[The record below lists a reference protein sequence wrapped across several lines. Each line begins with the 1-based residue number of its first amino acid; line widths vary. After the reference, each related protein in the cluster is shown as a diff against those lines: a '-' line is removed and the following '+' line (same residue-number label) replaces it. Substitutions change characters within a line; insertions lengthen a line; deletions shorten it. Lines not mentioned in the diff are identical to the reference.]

1 MFSNPLVRIILG
13 VPFAGAIVVALF
25 ILMGWL
31 IEPKPIELGENE
43 FRSLS
48 RVTPQEEATEIRRTT
63 RQNVQRIQTADQPPP
78 PPRLS
83 SSRSDVN
90 LPTPQIQGAAPA
102 TVEIGNVSGFALDA
116 VAVSDRDAQPI
127 RPPVPSYPTRAAE
140 RGIEGTCDVR
150 FDVDERGRPFNIEA
164 TCTDNVFVREAERA
178 VSRVE
183 FAPKIVRGQAVR
195 RVNVVY
201 PISFNLQ

>member
-31 IEPKPIELGENE
+31 IEPKPIELGESE

-116 VAVSDRDAQPI
+116 VACPTVTRSQFVHLFRLTLHGLRNVASKAAVMFGSTWTSAVVRSTSKRLAQITCSSVKLNVRLAELSLRRRSSVDR
-127 RPPVPSYPTRAAE
+127 RFAA
-140 RGIEGTCDVR
+140 
-150 FDVDERGRPFNIEA
+150 
-164 TCTDNVFVREAERA
+164 
-178 VSRVE
+178 
-183 FAPKIVRGQAVR
+183 
-195 RVNVVY
+195 
-201 PISFNLQ
+201 